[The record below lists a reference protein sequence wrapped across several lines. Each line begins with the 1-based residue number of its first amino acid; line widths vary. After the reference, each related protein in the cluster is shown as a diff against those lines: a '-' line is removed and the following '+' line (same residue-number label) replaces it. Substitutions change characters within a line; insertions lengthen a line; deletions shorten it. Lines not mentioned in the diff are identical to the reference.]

1 HICLHPRAVAN
12 NIVTVGSEGRG
23 EILASLLDG
32 TTMHT
37 TAGTPKDDDNNNIN
51 DHGNNTKNS
60 SSSSTTTTRRSK
72 RGFVTHTGTYNGV
85 PVSIVLINMGYPNM
99 DFFVREV
106 RAVTT
111 GPLRIVRLGSC
122 AGLRPDLPVGSVAVA
137 SEGSVMIRQNPDA
150 WEGTATRGEAQGEPY
165 LFHGVAPADEE
176 LSEALL
182 KELKRSLDGEAGGSD
197 GGGGTA
203 AVGCLNASTDSF
215 YSSQGVGRLD
225 PSFEDRNSDILS
237 SLLERHPSAGS
248 FEMET
253 FQLLHLARLCRK
265 SKVQASAAAIVVRE
279 AERLRESSS
288 ATTSIAQEIVSPC
301 ALYLTRAHPSP
312 PPRTLCSSSGTQ
324 LANRIA
330 DDAIAIDRISRIER
344 AAGEA
349 ALRAVTSFGDA

>member
-1 HICLHPRAVAN
+1 MSATDLYLLHANAVPLMADGRVLHLELRSGEVAN

-32 TTMHT
+32 NTVHAA
-37 TAGTPKDDDNNNIN
+37 AGTPKDDDNIDTN
-51 DHGNNTKNS
+51 DHDNNTKNS
-60 SSSSTTTTRRSK
+60 SNSSTITSTRRSK
-72 RGFVTHTGTYNGV
+72 RGFVTHTGSYNGV

-111 GPLRIVRLGSC
+111 GPLRIIRLGSC

-150 WEGTATRGEAQGEPY
+150 WEGTATRGEAHGEPY

-182 KELKRSLDGEAGGSD
+182 KELKSSLDGKAGGSD

-203 AVGCLNASTDSF
+203 VVGCLNASADSF
-215 YSSQGVGRLD
+215 YSSQGRLD

-265 SKVQASAAAIVVRE
+265 SKVQASAAAIV
-279 AERLRESSS
+279 
-288 ATTSIAQEIVSPC
+288 
-301 ALYLTRAHPSP
+301 
-312 PPRTLCSSSGTQ
+312 

-330 DDAIAIDRISRIER
+330 DDSIAIDRISRIER

-349 ALRAVTSFGDA
+349 ALRAVTSFGNA

>member
-1 HICLHPRAVAN
+1 MSATDLYLLHANAVPLTADGRVLHLELRSGEVAN

-32 TTMHT
+32 TTT
-37 TAGTPKDDDNNNIN
+37 TAAGTPKDDNNDNIN
-51 DHGNNTKNS
+51 DHDNNTKNGS
-60 SSSSTTTTRRSK
+60 SSTTTTTTRRSK

-150 WEGTATRGEAQGEPY
+150 WEGTAARGETQGEPY

-182 KELKRSLDGEAGGSD
+182 KELKRSLDGKAGGSD

-203 AVGCLNASTDSF
+203 VVGCLNASADSF
-215 YSSQGVGRLD
+215 YSSQGRLD

-265 SKVQASAAAIVVRE
+265 SKVQASAATIV
-279 AERLRESSS
+279 
-288 ATTSIAQEIVSPC
+288 
-301 ALYLTRAHPSP
+301 
-312 PPRTLCSSSGTQ
+312 

-349 ALRAVTSFGDA
+349 ALRAVTSFGDP

>member
-1 HICLHPRAVAN
+1 VAN

-32 TTMHT
+32 TTVHT
-37 TAGTPKDDDNNNIN
+37 TAGTPKDDDNDNIN
-51 DHGNNTKNS
+51 DHDNNTKNS
-60 SSSSTTTTRRSK
+60 SSSTTTTTRRSK

-150 WEGTATRGEAQGEPY
+150 WEGTAARGETQGEPY

-182 KELKRSLDGEAGGSD
+182 KELKRSLDDKAGGSD

-203 AVGCLNASTDSF
+203 VVGCLNASADSF
-215 YSSQGVGRLD
+215 YSSQGRLD

-237 SLLERHPSAGS
+237 SLIERHPSVGS

-265 SKVQASAAAIVVRE
+265 SKVQASAAAIV
-279 AERLRESSS
+279 
-288 ATTSIAQEIVSPC
+288 
-301 ALYLTRAHPSP
+301 
-312 PPRTLCSSSGTQ
+312 

-330 DDAIAIDRISRIER
+330 DDSIAIDRISRIER

-349 ALRAVTSFGDA
+349 ALRAVTSFGNA

>member
-1 HICLHPRAVAN
+1 
-12 NIVTVGSEGRG
+12 
-23 EILASLLDG
+23 
-32 TTMHT
+32 MHT

-51 DHGNNTKNS
+51 DHDNNTKNS
-60 SSSSTTTTRRSK
+60 SSSSTSTTRRSK

-165 LFHGVAPADEE
+165 LFHGMAPADEE

-182 KELKRSLDGEAGGSD
+182 KELKRSLDGEAGSSD

-203 AVGCLNASTDSF
+203 VVGCLNASTDSF
-215 YSSQGVGRLD
+215 YSSQGRLD

-265 SKVQASAAAIVVRE
+265 SKVQASAAAIV
-279 AERLRESSS
+279 
-288 ATTSIAQEIVSPC
+288 
-301 ALYLTRAHPSP
+301 
-312 PPRTLCSSSGTQ
+312 